1 MKVRHVVVAVAAL
14 VLSGAASAQSMKP
27 GLWEITQHVTSS
39 GGEMEASRAK
49 MQAQMA
55 NMSPEQRK
63 MMQDAM
69 AKHGVGRGPGG
80 ADTVKTCMTK
90 EMIDR
95 DVIPTGKRDCK
106 LTKREKTSN
115 TMKFSVVCAK
125 PPATSE
131 GLITYT
137 SSEAYTMK
145 MVINSQ
151 MQGGKTQTVNMEGA
165 GKWLGADCGSVRPL
179 GTLPAGASKK

>member
-1 MKVRHVVVAVAAL
+1 MKSYHVLAAAAAFA
-14 VLSGAASAQSMKP
+14 LSFGASAQQMKP
-27 GLWEITQHVTSS
+27 GLWEITQRVTSS
-39 GGEMEASRAK
+39 GGDIEASRAK

-63 MMQDAM
+63 MMQEAM
-69 AKHGVGRGPGG
+69 AKHGAGAGPGG
-80 ADTVKTCMTK
+80 ANSAKTCMTK

-95 DVIPTGKRDCK
+95 DEIPTGKSDCK
-106 LTKREKTSN
+106 LTKRDKSAN
-115 TMKFSVVCAK
+115 TMKFMVTCVN
-125 PPATSE
+125 PPSTSE

-151 MQGGKTQTVNMEGA
+151 MRGKPETINMEGS
-165 GKWLGADCGSVRPL
+165 GKWLGSDCGSVKPL
-179 GTLPAGASKK
+179 GTAGQAMKK